1 MIVKKILNNNFILV
15 SDEKGREH
23 IVMGR
28 GIRFTNTVG
37 KELVES
43 DIEKVYVLK
52 EENTK
57 NYMSLLEEAPKEYVE
72 TVQEAVRLA
81 NLWSEKELNEQL
93 FVTLFD
99 HLIYALERYNNHIV
113 LQNRMLWEIKQFY
126 PKEYQVS
133 ERVLAFLNKELS
145 IELPEEEAGNIAFH
159 LVNAQSGQKDMGN
172 TILGIKMQKNIFNI
186 IQMTFQKKL
195 DVNSMNYTRLVI
207 HIQFFL
213 QRLFEDKMLDD
224 QGVMFYEHI
233 KEKLPKELSCA
244 RQIQRYIE
252 STIQKTITEEEIGYL
267 AVHISRVIS

>member
-1 MIVKKILNNNFILV
+1 MIVKKILNNNLILV

-28 GIRFTNTVG
+28 GLRFTNTVG

-159 LVNAQSGQKDMGN
+159 LVNAQSGDRKS
-172 TILGIKMQKNIFNI
+172 
-186 IQMTFQKKL
+186 
-195 DVNSMNYTRLVI
+195 VV
-207 HIQFFL
+207 
-213 QRLFEDKMLDD
+213 
-224 QGVMFYEHI
+224 
-233 KEKLPKELSCA
+233 
-244 RQIQRYIE
+244 
-252 STIQKTITEEEIGYL
+252 
-267 AVHISRVIS
+267 